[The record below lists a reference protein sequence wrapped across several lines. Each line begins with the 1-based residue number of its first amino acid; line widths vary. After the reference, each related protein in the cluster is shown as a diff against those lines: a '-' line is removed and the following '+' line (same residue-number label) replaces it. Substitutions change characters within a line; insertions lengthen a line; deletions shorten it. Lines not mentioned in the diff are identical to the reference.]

1 MSFEDK
7 YKTWHKYTS
16 YVKSGIRLITCGI
29 ALTTGSISILA
40 LGLGIAEVVGIAEE
54 WV

>member
-7 YKTWHKYTS
+7 YKTWHTRAS
-16 YVKSGIRLITCGI
+16 YIKSGIRLIGCAG
-29 ALTTGSISILA
+29 AVFTGSIVVLA
-40 LGLGIAEVVGIAEE
+40 LFLAAAEIVGIAEE